1 MRNDVT
7 EFISEC
13 DDCARRKTGYKV
25 KVPLGYVLVAKEFL
39 DIVSLDI
46 VGPLPVT
53 GRGHRYLLIIVDHF
67 TRFCVTIPI
76 VRQNTETIARVFVF
90 RIITQL
96 GVPRK
101 LLTDR

>member
-7 EFISEC
+7 EFINEC
-13 DDCARRKTGYKV
+13 DDSARRKTGYKV
-25 KVPLGYVLVAKEFL
+25 EAPLGDVFVAKEFL

-53 GRGHRYLLIIVDHF
+53 GRGHRYLLTFVDHF
-67 TRFCVTIPI
+67 ARFCAAIRI
-76 VRQNTETIARVFVF
+76 VRQDTKTIARVFVV

-101 LLTDR
+101 F